1 MILKGFHFLNVA
13 SKNIS
18 LLFSLKIT
26 VMNCL
31 FTNMLIAYW
40 QGIFVSTEHVISAVK
55 TKQDRQTEYKAQDL
69 DLNCIITNDI
79 GAEFLQYS

>member
-1 MILKGFHFLNVA
+1 MILKRFHFLNVA

-31 FTNMLIAYW
+31 FTNTLIANGR
-40 QGIFVSTEHVISAVK
+40 GIFVSTEHPISAFK
-55 TKQDRQTEYKAQDL
+55 TKQDR
-69 DLNCIITNDI
+69 LNTKLKI
-79 GAEFLQYS
+79 